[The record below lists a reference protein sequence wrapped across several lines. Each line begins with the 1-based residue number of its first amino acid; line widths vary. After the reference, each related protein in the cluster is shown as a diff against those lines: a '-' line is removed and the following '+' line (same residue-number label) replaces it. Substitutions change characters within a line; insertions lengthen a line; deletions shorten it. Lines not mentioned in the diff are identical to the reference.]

1 MKCYQNKRTL
11 LFMLQWCLIF
21 FIPLLIVHVQTDEV
35 IVDNINNED
44 DETLLVS
51 DSKPKND
58 FLVNDHVSIN

>member
-1 MKCYQNKRTL
+1 
-11 LFMLQWCLIF
+11 MLQWCLIF

-58 FLVNDHVSIN
+58 FLVNEHVSI